1 MQRVFSI
8 AETEM
13 EKDCEAAQ
21 KAEDRKALADAKKQG
36 KKAVAA
42 VKARIA

>member
-1 MQRVFSI
+1 
-8 AETEM
+8 M

-21 KAEDRKALADAKKQG
+21 KAEDRKALADAKEQG

-42 VKARIA
+42 VKAWIA